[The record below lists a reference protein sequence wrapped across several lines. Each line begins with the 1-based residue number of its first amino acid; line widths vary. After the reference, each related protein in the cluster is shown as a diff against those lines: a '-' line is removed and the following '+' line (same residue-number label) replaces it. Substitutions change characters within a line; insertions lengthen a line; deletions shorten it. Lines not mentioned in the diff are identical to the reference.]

1 MTSPLIHIG
10 YHKTG
15 TTWLQAF
22 VFADAT
28 RGYVSP
34 WSRGDM
40 IERFALTKPLLY
52 DAGEVREWLAPG
64 LADAEARGLVPA
76 LSAER
81 FSGNPHS
88 GGYDGALV
96 AERFVEALPGA
107 RVLAIV
113 REQRA
118 MIASCYKQ
126 YVRVGGVC
134 SARAYLN
141 PPMLGRPRVPLFDPD
156 FFRYDL
162 LIGKYRELFGEDRVL
177 ALPFEHLKKDP
188 GAFVRRISEFA
199 GAPDPGEIP
208 REKKNVALSALACSV
223 KRQFNRYLVRDALNP
238 AAPVGNPRMG
248 GAVQKAFERIDR
260 LTPKSVRT
268 WSESRLR
275 RRVDE
280 IARGRYAES
289 NRRLGEMM
297 GEDLGA
303 LGYEV

>member
-1 MTSPLIHIG
+1 MTTPLIHIG

-22 VFADAT
+22 VFDEAGH
-28 RGYVSP
+28 GYCSP

-40 IERFALTKPLLY
+40 IERLVLTKPLSY
-52 DAGEVREWLAPG
+52 DVEDTRGWLAPG
-64 LADAEARGLVPA
+64 LASAVEKRLIPV

-88 GGYDGALV
+88 GGYDSVLV
-96 AERFVEALPGA
+96 AERFAEALPGA
-107 RVLAIV
+107 RVVAIV

-126 YVRVGGVC
+126 YVRVGGAC

-141 PPMLGRPRVPLFDPD
+141 PPTLGRPRVPLFDPD
-156 FFRYDL
+156 FFCYDR
-162 LIGKYRELFGEDRVL
+162 LIARYRELFGAEHVL
-177 ALPFEHLKKDP
+177 ALPFESLKRDP
-188 GAFVRRISEFA
+188 DAFVARISAFA
-199 GAPDPGEIP
+199 GAPDPGAVP
-208 REKKNVALSALACSV
+208 REKKNVALSALACSL
-223 KRQFNRYLVRDALNP
+223 KRQCNRFLARDALNP
-238 AAPVGNPRMG
+238 AAPVGNPRVA
-248 GAVQKAFERIDR
+248 GAVQRVFESGDR
-260 LTPKSVRT
+260 LTPGFARR
-268 WSESRLR
+268 WSERRLR

-289 NRRLGEMM
+289 NRALGAMI

-303 LGYEV
+303 LGYDV